1 MRPAR
6 QIAVPDPATIEQI
19 KNSIDLRS
27 FVSEYIP
34 LRKQGAT
41 SIGICP
47 FHSEKTG
54 SFVVHEDY
62 FKCFGCGVAGDVI
75 SFVEKFDRMNFMEA
89 LRSLAE
95 YTGIALQTVDRKTAL
110 RRQEFIRREAE
121 CVWHYWGALYLEF
134 ETRKKRAYAWVQV
147 VAGTCLEDKFLTDL
161 EENAKA
167 LFMIETAS
175 ARQLLDIYREQVA
188 AGHTVSVR
196 CEDPLDRPGIFLRS
210 IRTENYHGIHA
221 A

>member
-19 KNSIDLRS
+19 RHSIDLRS

-41 SIGICP
+41 SKGVCP
-47 FHSEKTG
+47 FHSETVG

-62 FKCFGCGVAGDVI
+62 FKCFGCGVAGDVLT
-75 SFVEKFDRMNFMEA
+75 FVQKFDRMNFMEA

-110 RRQEFIRREAE
+110 RRQEFILREAE
-121 CVWHYWGALYLEF
+121 RVWHYWGALYLEF
-134 ETRKKRAYAWVQV
+134 ETRKKRAYAWLQV

-167 LFMIETAS
+167 LVMIETAS
-175 ARQLLDIYREQVA
+175 ARQLLDIYREQVE

-196 CEDPLDRPGIFLRS
+196 CEDPLDRPGKFFQS
-210 IRTENYHGIHA
+210 IR
-221 A
+221 